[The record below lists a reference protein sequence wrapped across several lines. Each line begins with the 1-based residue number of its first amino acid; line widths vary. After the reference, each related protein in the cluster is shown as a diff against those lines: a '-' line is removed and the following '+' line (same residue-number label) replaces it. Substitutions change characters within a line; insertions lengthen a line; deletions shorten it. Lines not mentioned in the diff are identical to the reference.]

1 MNFNETFRKN
11 ITYDNIKSNK
21 KSGLYPSPTNLSRD
35 KSILYASEDW
45 KIDSP
50 PYMKAL
56 GNFFIFLDI
65 ADKLD
70 RAFFLISQFPKK
82 SLMQKACPNSRSQYS
97 NRMKL
102 EL

>member
-1 MNFNETFRKN
+1 MIILKVTKN
-11 ITYDNIKSNK
+11 QGFILR
-21 KSGLYPSPTNLSRD
+21 LYPSPTNLSRD

-70 RAFFLISQFPKK
+70 RAFFLISQFPKI
-82 SLMQKACPNSRSQYS
+82 SLMQKACPNSRSQYG

-102 EL
+102 GP